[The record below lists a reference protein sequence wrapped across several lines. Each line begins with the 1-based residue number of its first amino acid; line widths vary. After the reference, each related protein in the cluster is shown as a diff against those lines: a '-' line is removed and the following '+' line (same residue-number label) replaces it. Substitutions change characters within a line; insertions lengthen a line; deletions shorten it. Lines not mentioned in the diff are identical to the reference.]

1 MDYPVFDYYP
11 RGTPLLR
18 SDRIDDAMDEAL
30 SGGASAGAA
39 LDAMEDAQVD
49 QLRDD
54 DAFAQ
59 EMREAYATAGVN
71 LVSPTMGSLN
81 PALTYAEGVRR
92 DLARWQAR
100 IDALDW
106 MQKVTSPEAAR
117 AVVDDGHVGIVLNVQ
132 NGGAATAGDVSEVD
146 VLHNAGVQIVQL
158 TYNSRNLV
166 GTGCTERTDSG
177 LSYHG
182 VDVVERLQER
192 GMVVDLSHCGTQTT
206 LDAIAIAEKPV
217 AVTHAFSQSLAA
229 HDRGKSDEELD
240 ALADVDGYYGV
251 VAVPFFLDPGNPDA
265 EFDLFFDNI
274 EYAVDRIGIDRVGIG
289 TDWGSWTPEIP
300 EPLRSGLE
308 ESFSGMGFRAE
319 HGVEVGVGYGPMSS
333 YEDWQVIPEG
343 LEERGFSPEEQR
355 KLLGENVLKFWERA
369 R

>member
-1 MDYPVFDYYP
+1 MRNPVFDYYP
-11 RGTPLLR
+11 RGTPLIR
-18 SDRIDDAMDEAL
+18 STRIDDAMNAAL
-30 SGGASAGAA
+30 SRGASAGAA
-39 LDAMEDAQVD
+39 LDAMENAQVD

-54 DAFAQ
+54 EEFAQ
-59 EMREAYATAGVN
+59 EMRDAYDAAGVN
-71 LVSPTMGSLN
+71 LVSATMGSLDS
-81 PALTYAEGVRR
+81 ALTYAEGVRR

-106 MQKVTSPEAAR
+106 MQKVTSPEEAR
-117 AVVDDGHVGIVLNVQ
+117 TVVDDGHVGIVLNVQ
-132 NGGAATAGDVSEVD
+132 NGGAATAGDVTEVD

-182 VDVVERLQER
+182 VDIVERLQER
-192 GMVVDLSHCGTQTT
+192 GMIVDLSHCGTQTT
-206 LDAIAIAEKPV
+206 LDAIETAEKPV
-217 AVTHAFSQSLAA
+217 AVTHAFSRSLAD

-240 ALADVDGYYGV
+240 ALAAVDGYYGV
-251 VAVPFFLDPGNPDA
+251 VAVPFFLDPGNPNA
-265 EFDLFFDNI
+265 ELDLFFDNI
-274 EYAVDRIGIDRVGIG
+274 EYAVDKIGIDRVGIG

-300 EPLRSGLE
+300 EPLRGGLE
-308 ESFSGMGFRAE
+308 ESFTGMGFRAE
-319 HGVEVGVGYGPMSS
+319 HGVEVGVGFGPMSS

-343 LEERGFSPEEQR
+343 LDERGFTPKEQR
-355 KLLGENVLKFWERA
+355 KLLGENFLNFWERA